1 MMHKKKPMAWRIKP
15 KKINIDFT
23 TPEQNRLREKRLN
36 SLNNW
41 LHRSLEADCLWGIVI
56 SKQMFD
62 DLEQRI

>member
-15 KKINIDFT
+15 KKINMDFT
-23 TPEQNRLREKRLN
+23 SPEQNRLREKRLN

-41 LHRSLEADCLWGIVI
+41 LHRSLESDCLWGIVI

>member
-1 MMHKKKPMAWRIKP
+1 MPKKKPMAWRMKP
-15 KKINIDFT
+15 EKVNIDFT

-36 SLNNW
+36 SLNKW
-41 LHRSLEADCLWGIVI
+41 LHRSLESDCLWGIVI